1 MWQKQGASVQ
11 MNKCRESTKSVYVR
25 VKTPLADIVEIL
37 VDCAVPSREWRN
49 LSAGREPLLC
59 QPKQT
64 STSCRPSNRLL
75 PILQQMPVILP
86 IVTLQKYKFSWF
98 CHRLTAR
105 EMLLRDMY
113 TRQWSRVHVQNR
125 TWTGFSVVLGQ
136 GSDTL
141 VLRKT
146 AKPVQLANVN
156 RIANQQ
162 IQTESFNASSNHF
175 PYQQCSHNW
184 KLLNQSSPVTLKLS
198 FTSLT
203 QNS

>member
-1 MWQKQGASVQ
+1 MWQKKRRLCADEQVPWI
-11 MNKCRESTKSVYVR
+11 NKISVR

-37 VDCAVPSREWRN
+37 VDCAVPSRGWRN
-49 LSAGREPLLC
+49 LSAGREPLLF
-59 QPKQT
+59 QPTQT
-64 STSCRPSNRLL
+64 STSCRPSNRLP

-98 CHRLTAR
+98 CHRLTAGR
-105 EMLLRDMY
+105 CFWE
-113 TRQWSRVHVQNR
+113 TCTQGN
-125 TWTGFSVVLGQ
+125 GQ
-136 GSDTL
+136 GCMYIIEHELGL
-141 VLRKT
+141 VLCLARVLILLS
-146 AKPVQLANVN
+146 AKPVKLANVN

-162 IQTESFNASSNHF
+162 IQTESFNVSSNHF

-184 KLLNQSSPVTLKLS
+184 KLLNQSSPVTLKVP